1 MKSETT
7 ARKAEQAREKKL
19 PAGQERSGYIK
30 PPPPEEDPID
40 EAAAESFPASDPPAF
55 TGTTGSPSDKFDT
68 KERAEKER
76 PDPRPSP

>member
-1 MKSETT
+1 MKSKTT
-7 ARKAEQAREKKL
+7 GRKAEQAPVKKL
-19 PAGQERSGYIK
+19 PAGQERTGYIK

-55 TGTTGSPSDKFDT
+55 TGTTASPSDKADL

-76 PDPRPSP
+76 PDPHPSP